1 MELIAKPHNL
11 ASTLAL
17 QIYSQVLDEVR
28 GDHLVYKAMER
39 IGDSLFIQGQHID
52 LNHFDRVWIAGSGK
66 AVVAMAQ
73 AATSI
78 LGDRLAGGL
87 IVTKA
92 GGAEPVTGLS
102 VLEAGHPVPDSA
114 SLSAGESMLAFAAK
128 LDEKDLVIYLL
139 SGGSSALIESLAGNL
154 SLEDLQKTTQVL
166 LESGCDIRLMNSV
179 RTRLSRRKGGR
190 LGSAFYPAT
199 VVNLVL
205 SDVVGNDLSAV
216 GSGPFIAKLRSDS
229 PVSEAPFDQFPTEV
243 QKVLLLNNS
252 TPILPEPIQHFVI
265 GSVSLAIHAAVAAC
279 KQIGLLAL
287 PFGDP
292 MQGEAREMAQRIC
305 RHGIERQRDE
315 SCMIFGG
322 ETTVH
327 IRGEGL
333 GGRCQEMALAAV
345 EPLTKLRD
353 VSFLAGGT
361 DGTDGPTDA
370 AGGFVD
376 PESLERASLL
386 GFEVDSSLDEND
398 SYHYLQACDGLII
411 TGPTGSNVTDIALF
425 VTAS

>member
-1 MELIAKPHNL
+1 
-11 ASTLAL
+11 
-17 QIYSQVLDEVR
+17 
-28 GDHLVYKAMER
+28 
-39 IGDSLFIQGQHID
+39 
-52 LNHFDRVWIAGSGK
+52 
-66 AVVAMAQ
+66 
-73 AATSI
+73 
-78 LGDRLAGGL
+78 
-87 IVTKA
+87 
-92 GGAEPVTGLS
+92 
-102 VLEAGHPVPDSA
+102 
-114 SLSAGESMLAFAAK
+114 
-128 LDEKDLVIYLL
+128 
-139 SGGSSALIESLAGNL
+139 
-154 SLEDLQKTTQVL
+154 
-166 LESGCDIRLMNSV
+166 
-179 RTRLSRRKGGR
+179 
-190 LGSAFYPAT
+190 
-199 VVNLVL
+199 
-205 SDVVGNDLSAV
+205 
-216 GSGPFIAKLRSDS
+216 
-229 PVSEAPFDQFPTEV
+229 
-243 QKVLLLNNS
+243 
-252 TPILPEPIQHFVI
+252 
-265 GSVSLAIHAAVAAC
+265 
-279 KQIGLLAL
+279 
-287 PFGDP
+287 
-292 MQGEAREMAQRIC
+292 MAQRIC